1 MKKIL
6 YSVALAACCMGTMT
20 SCSDFLDASNKSNVT
35 DKQTFAT
42 KEGLN
47 NLVNDAYQHLQ
58 NVYAAPLFT
67 SCFSAGTD
75 MYADARNKMNEALN
89 TYETLT
95 PENTDI
101 KNLYTYLY
109 SGIRA
114 ANSVSYYAQ
123 TAQVDEKTKGQLV
136 GEARV
141 LAAYEYYLLVNNFG
155 GVPIMKDFLT
165 TADTGYPKSS
175 AADVYAY
182 IISELEDVISK
193 NVLQASTATKGGGRI
208 SQETAKAILAK
219 TYLSAAWDLNKQEY
233 FSKAA
238 ALADEVIAGRK
249 LTTPFAKLWKADGS
263 GDDNEEFL
271 WDVEYDLATANNTTS
286 GGTEWSGYY
295 CNYLGG
301 NEDNIKATTSS
312 YVPTLY
318 ALHCFK
324 KGDQR
329 YDATFMKE
337 LPDINKGN
345 AAGTGYWTW
354 YKNGES
360 LVGKPVTRY
369 YSAWYET
376 DADFEAWKAI
386 DPANRANTYRIP
398 MDSQSKE
405 AQNMDGRDMEYY
417 DNQQLVYG
425 SSPCKKFD
433 DSKTA
438 KTEKNTCY
446 RDIHIITLP
455 EMYLVAAE
463 AYLKAGDNP
472 KALARLNEVH
482 QRAGLSALTGTIT
495 IDDILDENACENFGN
510 EARWMDLRRTQTL
523 VTRCTKYNHEM
534 GDKAAQYIGKKL
546 LRPIPQAAIDANDQ
560 LTLADQNPG
569 Y

>member
-1 MKKIL
+1 
-6 YSVALAACCMGTMT
+6 MGTMT

-35 DKQTFAT
+35 AKQSFAT

-182 IISELEDVISK
+182 IISELEDVIGK

-219 TYLSAAWDLNKQEY
+219 TYLSAAWDFNKQEY

>member
-1 MKKIL
+1 
-6 YSVALAACCMGTMT
+6 MGTMT

-123 TAQVDEKTKGQLV
+123 TAQVDDKTKSQLI

-337 LPDINKGN
+337 LPDMNKGN
-345 AAGTGYWTW
+345 AASTGYWTW

-482 QRAGLSALTGTIT
+482 QRAGLPALTGTIT

>member
-35 DKQTFAT
+35 AKQSFAT

-123 TAQVDEKTKGQLV
+123 TAQVDDKTKSQLI

-219 TYLSAAWDLNKQEY
+219 TYLSAAWDLNEQDY

-482 QRAGLSALTGTIT
+482 QRAGLPALTGTVT

>member
-1 MKKIL
+1 
-6 YSVALAACCMGTMT
+6 MGTMT

-35 DKQTFAT
+35 AKQSFAT

-47 NLVNDAYQHLQ
+47 NLVNNAYQHLQ

-175 AADVYAY
+175 AEDVYAY

-238 ALADEVIAGRK
+238 ALADEVIAGRR

-405 AQNMDGRDMEYY
+405 SQNMDGRDMEYY
-417 DNQQLVYG
+417 DNQQLVYA

-438 KTEKNTCY
+438 TTEKNTCY

>member
-35 DKQTFAT
+35 DKQSFAT
-42 KEGLN
+42 KEGFN
-47 NLVNDAYQHLQ
+47 SLVNDAYQHLQ

-75 MYADARNKMNEALN
+75 MYADGRNKMNEALN

-386 DPANRANTYRIP
+386 YPANRANTYRIP

>member
-35 DKQTFAT
+35 AKQSFAT

-123 TAQVDEKTKGQLV
+123 TAQVDDKTKSQLI

-175 AADVYAY
+175 LEDVYAY
-182 IISELEDVISK
+182 IISELEEVISK

-219 TYLSAAWDLNKQEY
+219 TYLSAAWDLNKQDY

-398 MDSQSKE
+398 MDSQTKE
-405 AQNMDGRDMEYY
+405 AQNMDGKDMDYY

-482 QRAGLSALTGTIT
+482 QRAGLPALTGTIT

>member
-1 MKKIL
+1 
-6 YSVALAACCMGTMT
+6 MGTMT

-35 DKQTFAT
+35 AKQSFAT

-123 TAQVDEKTKGQLV
+123 TAQVDDKTKGQLV

-345 AAGTGYWTW
+345 AANTGYWTW

>member
-1 MKKIL
+1 
-6 YSVALAACCMGTMT
+6 MGTMT

-35 DKQTFAT
+35 AKQSFAT

-47 NLVNDAYQHLQ
+47 NLVNNAYQHLQ

-123 TAQVDEKTKGQLV
+123 TAQVDDKTKGQLV

-175 AADVYAY
+175 SEDVYAY
-182 IISELEDVISK
+182 IISELEGVISK

-345 AAGTGYWTW
+345 AANTGYWTW

-376 DADFEAWKAI
+376 NADFEAWKAI

-405 AQNMDGRDMEYY
+405 SQNMDGRDMEYY
-417 DNQQLVYG
+417 DNQQLVYA

-463 AYLKAGDNP
+463 AYLKAGVNK

-482 QRAGLSALTGTIT
+482 QRAGLPALT
-495 IDDILDENACENFGN
+495 
-510 EARWMDLRRTQTL
+510 
-523 VTRCTKYNHEM
+523 
-534 GDKAAQYIGKKL
+534 
-546 LRPIPQAAIDANDQ
+546 
-560 LTLADQNPG
+560 
-569 Y
+569 